1 MTLPAPNLDDRTFQQ
16 LVDEAKRF
24 VQQRCPSWTNHN
36 VSDPGVTLIE
46 AFAWM
51 TDLLLYRLNRVP
63 DRNYV
68 KFLDLVGVKLFP
80 PTAAR
85 AELSFRLSSHQD
97 TEVRIAR
104 GTCASTPR
112 TATEQAI
119 TFATLDDL
127 VVVPAVSEFVGSMI
141 EPGQLRDHTPHLGLG
156 QAFACFAERPK
167 VGDALYIGLD
177 RPAPANL
184 LLLEITCEVGG
195 HGIDP
200 RDPPLAWE
208 AWDGQGWTVCD
219 LERDTTGGLNI
230 SGAVELHLP
239 ATHDRSTVAGRSAAW
254 VRCRVVD
261 AAGRAPYRSSPRVLN
276 CTGSTVGGDV
286 AAIHGE
292 EITDEVVG
300 TSEGVSG
307 QTFLLK
313 HAPVVL
319 DAEPIVVE
327 IALTRPPTES
337 ELPGPRQAARDLAS
351 ELPAHGLPP
360 AAQPAGGGDPVWEP
374 WERVQS
380 FADSGADDRH
390 YCLDAATGEI
400 SFGPSVRLPDGGVRD
415 YGAVP
420 PKGAIVRV
428 RSYRTGG
435 GRSGNVEPRAIS
447 VLRSSIPYVAA
458 VYNRRTAA
466 GGVDGETVEEAR
478 VRGPVVLRTRN
489 RAVTVED
496 YEELTREAAPE
507 AARVRCVPVTD
518 GPDTGALRV
527 LVVPAAPQDNG
538 RIRLEHLI
546 LGEPVGER
554 IRAFLDERRVI
565 GARVSV
571 EPPSYV
577 GLTVVARL
585 RARPTAD
592 PDRIREDALRAL
604 YEYFNP
610 LSGGPDG
617 DGWPYGRPVQV
628 GEVYGV
634 LSRVRGLDHVEEALL
649 FAANPITGE
658 RSGEVPRID
667 LGPTNLVFSFEH
679 QVEVD

>member
-16 LVDEAKRF
+16 LADEAKRF
-24 VQQRCPSWTNHN
+24 VQQRCPTWTNHN

-63 DRNYV
+63 DRNYL
-68 KFLDLVGVKLFP
+68 KFLDLVGVRLFP

-85 AELSFRLSSHQD
+85 VEMSFRLSSHQD
-97 TEVRIAR
+97 AEVRIPR
-104 GTCASTPR
+104 GTLVSTPR

-119 TFATLDDL
+119 TFATTDELAI
-127 VVVPAVSEFVGSMI
+127 VPAVSEFVGSMI
-141 EPGQLRDHTPHLGLG
+141 EADQLRDHTPHLGLG
-156 QAFACFAERPK
+156 RAFACFADRPK
-167 VGDALYIGLD
+167 VGDALYVGFD

-184 LLLEITCEVGG
+184 VLIEITCEVGG

-208 AWDGQGWTVCD
+208 AWDGERWSRCD

-230 SGAVELHLP
+230 SGSVELHLP
-239 ATHDRSTVAGRSAAW
+239 AAHARSTVGARSAAW
-254 VRCRVVD
+254 VRCRVVE
-261 AAGRAPYRSSPRVLN
+261 AEGRPAYRSSPRVLN
-276 CTGSTVGGDV
+276 CTGATVGGDV
-286 AAIHGE
+286 RAIHGE
-292 EITDEVVG
+292 EVRDEVLG
-300 TSEGVSG
+300 TSEGVPG

-319 DAEPIVVE
+319 DSEPVVVE
-327 IALTRPPTES
+327 IALTRPPTEDGGGGL
-337 ELPGPRQAARDLAS
+337 LPPERHAPVDRPAPG
-351 ELPAHGLPP
+351 LPA
-360 AAQPAGGGDPVWEP
+360 AAQAGAEDPVWEP
-374 WERVQS
+374 WERVPS
-380 FADSGADDRH
+380 FADSGEGDRH
-390 YCLDAATGEI
+390 FSLDATNGEVA
-400 SFGPSVRLPDGGVRD
+400 FGPSVRLPDGGIRY

-420 PKGAIVRV
+420 PKGAIVRA
-428 RSYRTGG
+428 RGYRTGG
-435 GRSGNVEPRAIS
+435 GRHGNVEPRAIS

-489 RAVTVED
+489 RAVTIED

-507 AARVRCVPVTD
+507 ASRVRCVPVTD
-518 GPDTGALRV
+518 GPDAGALRV
-527 LVVPAAPQDNG
+527 LVVPAAPQEAG

-546 LGEPVGER
+546 LGELVGER
-554 IRAFLDERRVI
+554 IRAYLDDRRVV

-585 RARPTAD
+585 RARQTAD
-592 PDRIREDALRAL
+592 PDRVRDDALRAL

-610 LSGGPDG
+610 LTGGPDG

-628 GEVYGV
+628 GEVFGV